1 MFFPANVKAKEIVT
15 RPDFG
20 PITSITARYPQ
31 SLPPIEDRGD
41 AKKMAGFLDHIVHPH
56 SVLRL
61 LGGPIEWLFVN
72 RNSAVGSAIVSIRFA
87 SGAAGNLHL
96 SSGQAPTSFL
106 ERLEIIG
113 DDENLVVENNIRLIH
128 YRRSQNKL
136 EYGRAGDYFGALT
149 DDSAPLYWEPEFSLG
164 QLYNKGLFLLGYAP
178 EVIQFTTRLLDGKG
192 PAHGTLEDALELL
205 QIYEAYLLRDGII
218 HPIKESS

>member
-1 MFFPANVKAKEIVT
+1 MV
-15 RPDFG
+15 
-20 PITSITARYPQ
+20 
-31 SLPPIEDRGD
+31 
-41 AKKMAGFLDHIVHPH
+41 GFLDHIVHPH

-61 LGGPIEWLFVN
+61 LGGPIEWIFVN
-72 RNSAVGSAIVSIRFA
+72 RNSAVGSATVSIRFT

-96 SSGQAPTSFL
+96 SSGQSSTSFL

-113 DDENLVVENNIRLIH
+113 AGENLVVENNVRLIH
-128 YRRSQNKL
+128 YRRSKSKIA
-136 EYGRAGDYFGALT
+136 YGRSGDYFDAIT

-178 EVIQFTTRLLDGKG
+178 EVIQFTTRLLDGKD
-192 PAHGTLEDALELL
+192 PAYGTLEDALELL
-205 QIYEAYLLRDGII
+205 QIYEAYRMPDGII

>member
-1 MFFPANVKAKEIVT
+1 VKAKEIIS

-31 SLPPIEDRGD
+31 SLPPFEERGD
-41 AKKMAGFLDHIVHPH
+41 ARKMVSFLDHIVHPH

-61 LGGPIEWLFVN
+61 LGGPIEWIFVN
-72 RNSAVGSAIVSIRFA
+72 RNSAVGSATVSIRFT

-96 SSGQAPTSFL
+96 SSGQSSTSFL

-113 DDENLVVENNIRLIH
+113 AGENLVVENNVRLIH
-128 YRRSQNKL
+128 YRRSKSKIA
-136 EYGRAGDYFGALT
+136 YGRSGDYFDAIT

-178 EVIQFTTRLLDGKG
+178 EVIQFHHSIVGRER
-192 PAHGTLEDALELL
+192 PS
-205 QIYEAYLLRDGII
+205 LRN
-218 HPIKESS
+218 PRRCA